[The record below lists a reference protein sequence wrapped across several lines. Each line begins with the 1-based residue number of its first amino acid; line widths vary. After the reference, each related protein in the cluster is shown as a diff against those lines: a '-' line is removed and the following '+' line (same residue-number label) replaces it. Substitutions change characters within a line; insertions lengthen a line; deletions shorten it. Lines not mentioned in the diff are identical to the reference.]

1 MGLNFI
7 KSWCWCIMMTLPSQ
21 NINTWKRLV
30 KIKWEFNGL
39 LNIVKTSFLYFQA
52 TCFNMKYIKTEKKT
66 VFLNW
71 SLIVN
76 CKTVNTE
83 CLIQLHYNLVTFFVY
98 IWCCSNDLFTFDYCF
113 DWLCTYKHLT
123 WKGEKKRL
131 INNIQ
136 SEADPNHPHSHK
148 IREILFTLS
157 FLSPI
162 SGGKD

>member
-1 MGLNFI
+1 MIHTLHWVNNLNIETKILGLNFI

-83 CLIQLHYNLVTFFVY
+83 CLIQLHYILVKFFVY
-98 IWCCSNDLFTFDYCF
+98 ILFI
-113 DWLCTYKHLT
+113 WLVYIWLLFRLALYTQSHL
-123 WKGEKKRL
+123 KGREKE
-131 INNIQ
+131 IN
-136 SEADPNHPHSHK
+136 K
-148 IREILFTLS
+148 
-157 FLSPI
+157 
-162 SGGKD
+162 